1 MTEVMVM
8 QGREVSGA
16 DIGLIRGLLAAQPA
30 WGRTRLS
37 EELCR
42 RWDWRNAQGR
52 LKDMAA
58 RTLLLKLE
66 RAGHIRL
73 PPRQRPVVQRFPQSA
88 RARRGRRRPS
98 RSAARCA
105 TCGR

>member
-1 MTEVMVM
+1 MMVGMVM
-8 QGREVSGA
+8 QGREVTARTS
-16 DIGLIRGLLAAQPA
+16 DLIRGLLAEHPT

-42 RWDWRNAQGR
+42 RWDWRNAQGQ

-73 PPRQRPVVQRFPQSA
+73 PPR
-88 RARRGRRRPS
+88 RGRRSNGLRNRRVPVVERYERS

-105 TCGR
+105 TCCR